1 MSEKDVRVCVSREVR
16 RQFPNMLDKK
26 NINDFMEN
34 LISDFTENPKITED
48 NITAAT
54 LDAIIGFKK
63 TA

>member
-1 MSEKDVRVCVSREVR
+1 
-16 RQFPNMLDKK
+16 MLDKK
-26 NINDFMEN
+26 NVNDFMEN